1 VHREA
6 SRSSKIEG
14 GVHATRSNSSVG
26 GHAGSSASPRKGL
39 GKAGEGKSQRPV
51 VLAKGG
57 AGVPGLESLSA
68 IEGVLSKQQ
77 MSELRA
83 LLDGVVS
90 HSSSG
95 GGHEEYLQEHKER
108 LRVRKSSIRRASIK
122 NTASTKV
129 DGTGVNVWS
138 STKNLVLPAEDE
150 ETEYIPN
157 AFENLKTIK
166 DKPSGKRFWVD
177 NTTPKV
183 NHVSTASAFKFY
195 GKLRSKQV
203 QASTKIFDEKEY
215 IKGLLHMERYQGK
228 SMANAEVWLAGV
240 DTLLDKRAHLRE
252 FERRLQE
259 AEADLKDALHDVLE
273 IEGSIKVSIAGAE
286 PEEVLAKLRSDLE
299 AAKLVV
305 EKKRK
310 RREVASTAVEM
321 NMVSV
326 KEVESLMPSR
336 KNQVERKIWDAMV
349 QDLLVPQPSQELK
362 DHQTQVI
369 QNAIDEM
376 RRCRN
381 SLSHVEACF
390 ATHSPSLRPSLHPSL
405 PPSFPPSLPP
415 SFPPSLPASLSVCLS
430 VCLSAFTH

>member
-1 VHREA
+1 MHREA
-6 SRSSKIEG
+6 SSSSRVG
-14 GVHATRSNSSVG
+14 GGWHATRSSSSVG
-26 GHAGSSASPRKGL
+26 GYAGSSASPRKGL
-39 GKAGEGKSQRPV
+39 GKAGEGKPQRPV
-51 VLAKGG
+51 VLANGG
-57 AGVPGLESLSA
+57 AGMPGLESLSA
-68 IEGVLSKQQ
+68 IESVLSEQQ

-90 HSSSG
+90 HSSGDNRS
-95 GGHEEYLQEHKER
+95 EEYLHEHKER

-122 NTASTKV
+122 NTGSTTNG

-150 ETEYIPN
+150 DEETEYVPN

-166 DKPSGKRFWVD
+166 NKPSGKRFWVD
-177 NTTPKV
+177 HTTPKV
-183 NHVSTASAFKFY
+183 AQVSTASAFKFY

-203 QASTKIFDEKEY
+203 QATTKIFDEKEY
-215 IKGLLHMERYQGK
+215 IKGLLHLERYQGK

-240 DTLLDKRAHLRE
+240 DTLIDKRAHLRD

-259 AEADLKDALHDVLE
+259 ADRDLKEALHDVLE

-310 RREVASTAVEM
+310 RHAVASTAVEM

-336 KNQVERKIWDAMV
+336 KNQVERKVWDAMV
-349 QDLLVPQPSQELK
+349 EDLLVPQPSQELK

-381 SLSHVEACF
+381 SLTHVNACF
-390 ATHSPSLRPSLHPSL
+390 DAHSPSLPPFFPSSLSVSL
-405 PPSFPPSLPP
+405 PPSFPLYPTP
-415 SFPPSLPASLSVCLS
+415 
-430 VCLSAFTH
+430 